1 MRRAVATE
9 AERSH
14 MAENVVES
22 EYTSFGTLKVAQP
35 ASLPDVLDVF
45 VAGGGPAGT
54 AAAVRAKEFGLSC
67 LVVDYDDLMKRIRDY
82 PKEKLIKPNY
92 GGGDK
97 LQFPVGGPMLNAL
110 HFDDL
115 DKDEMVVQ
123 WKAKYREYGI
133 AARIGAEFTGL
144 SRGADGIWDVKIW
157 SHRAGKEMTYRAR
170 HVILAIGAGVPRRF
184 DIPGNTEG
192 LAFRLDDAAHYV
204 GAPALVIGGG
214 TSAAEAVISISNAKV
229 KAEDDTAVYWSY
241 RGDKMPKVS
250 KALSEVFFDAYVG
263 NGNIR
268 YLAFSEPVAVVT
280 GPDKQDYLSV
290 RIDRKAAD
298 KRPTETVNL
307 EFLKS
312 QVVACIGE
320 DLPIRLLQGCNV
332 KVPMVNNRALML
344 VNHDGEVSLPGVF
357 LVGDARG
364 PKFLR
369 CTDFN
374 DSNTYE
380 TITLKRNIKAAMVE
394 AVEAVNLIAS
404 RKGAV
409 AAEVAPPAAAPAAV
423 VPPLPSEPAD
433 AVPQETGP
441 QLVSLNPDG
450 SVEETFPSAKDA
462 ISIGR
467 HGADLDFPDDV
478 YMADRH
484 ATIAR
489 KGDDW
494 VLEDTGTGSGV
505 WLRAQGVNGL
515 PVGEGDAIWIG
526 SQILVVAKKDGHWT
540 LAHHNPDGAYVATY
554 PVGERGVFVGR
565 RAEVTLDPAD
575 LALSRRHAQVRPVGD
590 GIAVFDLGST
600 NGTYAKVAKP
610 TKLASGDEFRLASK
624 RLRFELVA
632 RVAKLASTDVVVDAP
647 PAPPPPAPVEAAPVA
662 AAPAPAPAPVP
673 EPAKPAAPAEAPKA
687 AASAPAPA
695 PPAAEPASA
704 AAPVAAVDGAAVTI
718 DHADFPVTYGAGP
731 NEDLL
736 HAYFKSLKARFPDC
750 KTSKTGEPTDHMDE
764 PLGWECK
771 VGLCGLCAV
780 EIAEGAEN
788 FLPPDPGSP
797 EMNTIENKAFLDPDP
812 MKYRLTCVAKV
823 KGPVK
828 LKIPG

>member
-1 MRRAVATE
+1 
-9 AERSH
+9 

-22 EYTSFGTLKVAQP
+22 DYTSFGTLKVQQP
-35 ASLPDVLDVF
+35 TTLPEVLDVF
-45 VAGGGPAGT
+45 VVGGGPAGT

-67 LVVDYDDLMKRIRDY
+67 LVTDYDDLMKRIRDY

-97 LQFPVGGPMLNAL
+97 LQFPVGGPMLNSL

-123 WKAKYREYGI
+123 WKGKYKEFGI
-133 AARIGAEFTGL
+133 PARIGAEFTGL
-144 SRGADGIWDVKIW
+144 APGADGIWDVKLW
-157 SHRAGKEMTYRAR
+157 SHRAGKEMVYRAR

-192 LAFRLDDAAHYV
+192 LAFRLDDATDYV

-229 KAEDDTAVYWSY
+229 KGEDETAVYWSY

-268 YLAFSEPVAVVT
+268 YLAFSEPVAVVM
-280 GPDKQDYLSV
+280 GPDKLDYVSV
-290 RIDRKAAD
+290 RIDRKTAD

-320 DLPIRLLQGCNV
+320 DLPVRLLQGCSI

-344 VNHDGEVSLPGVF
+344 VNHQGETSLGGIF

-380 TITLKRNIKAAMVE
+380 QITLKRNIKAAMVE
-394 AVEAVNLIAS
+394 AVDVVNLIAG

-409 AAEVAPPAAAPAAV
+409 AAEVVPQAAAAPAAV
-423 VPPLPSEPAD
+423 VPPQPSEPAD
-433 AVPQETGP
+433 SRPQEMGA
-441 QLVSLNPDG
+441 QIVALNPDG
-450 SVEETFPSAKDA
+450 SVEETFPTSKDPV
-462 ISIGR
+462 SIGR
-467 HGADLDFPDDV
+467 QGADLVFADDV
-478 YMADRH
+478 YMADHH
-484 ATIAR
+484 AGIVKKKGDA
-489 KGDDW
+489 KGDDY
-494 VLEDTGTGSGV
+494 VLEDSGAGSGV
-505 WLRAQGVNGL
+505 WLRAQGVAGR

-526 SQILVVAKKDGHWT
+526 SQILVVTKKDGRWAI
-540 LAHHNPDGAYVATY
+540 AHHNPDGAYQATY
-554 PVGERGVFVGR
+554 PLGERGVFVGR
-565 RAEVTLDPAD
+565 RAEVTLDPGD
-575 LALSRRHAQVRPVGD
+575 LSLSRRHAQIRPD
-590 GIAVFDLGST
+590 GAGLAVFDLGST
-600 NGTYAKVAKP
+600 NGTYVKLSAP
-610 TKLASGDEFRLASK
+610 TRLKSGDEFRVASK
-624 RLRFELVA
+624 RLRFEIVA

-647 PAPPPPAPVEAAPVA
+647 PAPPPPAPIEAAPPAPAPV
-662 AAPAPAPAPVP
+662 AAPAPAAA
-673 EPAKPAAPAEAPKA
+673 AKPAAAAPA
-687 AASAPAPA
+687 AAVEGSA
-695 PPAAEPASA
+695 
-704 AAPVAAVDGAAVTI
+704 VAI
-718 DHADFPVTYGAGP
+718 DHPEFPVTYGASAT
-731 NEDLL
+731 EDIL
-736 HAYFKSLKARFPDC
+736 HAYFKSLKERFPGC
-750 KTSKTGEPTDHMDE
+750 KTSKSGEPTDHMDE

-780 EIAEGAEN
+780 EIVEGADN
-788 FLPPDPGSP
+788 FLPPAPGSP
-797 EMNTIENKAFLDPDP
+797 EMNTIENKAFLEADP
-812 MKYRLTCVAKV
+812 KKFRLTCVAKV

>member
-1 MRRAVATE
+1 
-9 AERSH
+9 

-22 EYTSFGTLKVAQP
+22 DYTSFGTLKVQQP
-35 ASLPDVLDVF
+35 ATLPDVIDVF

-67 LVVDYDDLMKRIRDY
+67 LVTDYDDLMKRIRDY

-97 LQFPVGGPMLNAL
+97 LQFPAGGPMLNSL
-110 HFDDL
+110 HFGDL

-123 WKAKYREYGI
+123 WKAKYKEYGI
-133 AARIGAEFTGL
+133 TARIGAEFTGL
-144 SRGADGIWDVKIW
+144 SQGADGIWDVKLW
-157 SHRAGKEMTYRAR
+157 SHRAGKEMVYRAR
-170 HVILAIGAGVPRRF
+170 NVILAIGAGVPRRF

-192 LAFRLDDAAHYV
+192 LAFRLDDAAAYV
-204 GAPALVIGGG
+204 GQPALVIGGG

-229 KAEDDTAVYWSY
+229 KAEDETAVYWSY

-250 KALSEVFFDAYVG
+250 KALSEVFFDAYIG

-280 GPDKQDYLSV
+280 GPDKLDYVSV
-290 RIDRKAAD
+290 RIDRKTAD

-320 DLPIRLLQGCNV
+320 DLPVRLLQGCNI
-332 KVPMVNNRALML
+332 KVPMVNNRPLML
-344 VNHDGEVSLPGVF
+344 VNQQGETSLPGVF

-380 TITLKRNIKAAMVE
+380 QITLKRNIKAAMVE
-394 AVEAVNLIAS
+394 AVEVVNLIAS
-404 RKGAV
+404 KKGAV
-409 AAEVAPPAAAPAAV
+409 AAEVVPQPVAAPAAV
-423 VPPLPSEPAD
+423 VPPQPTEPAD
-433 AVPQETGP
+433 AVPQEMGA
-441 QLVSLNPDG
+441 QIVALNPDG
-450 SVEETFPSAKDA
+450 SVEETFPSSKDVIA
-462 ISIGR
+462 IGR
-467 HGADLDFPDDV
+467 KGADVDFPDDV

-484 ATIAR
+484 ATITK
-489 KGDDW
+489 KGDDY
-494 VLEDTGTGSGV
+494 VLEDSGTGSGV
-505 WLRAQGVNGL
+505 WLRAQGVDGR

-526 SQILVVAKKDGHWT
+526 AQILVVGKKDGRFT
-540 LAHHNPDGAYVATY
+540 IAHHNPDGAYVATY
-554 PVGERGVFVGR
+554 PIGDRGAFVGR
-565 RAEVTLDPAD
+565 RAEVTLDPGD
-575 LALSRRHAQVRPVGD
+575 LSLSRRHAQIRPD
-590 GIAVFDLGST
+590 GAGLAVYDLGST
-600 NGTYAKVAKP
+600 NGTYV
-610 TKLASGDEFRLASK
+610 KLAAPAKLKSGDEFRVASK
-624 RLRFELVA
+624 RLRFEVVA

-647 PAPPPPAPVEAAPVA
+647 PAAPPPAPVEEAPVA
-662 AAPAPAPAPVP
+662 AAPAPAPAPA
-673 EPAKPAAPAEAPKA
+673 PAAAPAPASA
-687 AASAPAPA
+687 AAAPAAAPA
-695 PPAAEPASA
+695 PPAPAA
-704 AAPVAAVDGAAVTI
+704 AAPAAAPAAAAPAAAVEGSAVTI
-718 DHADFPVTYGAGP
+718 DHPEFPVTYGSGAS
-731 NEDLL
+731 EDLL
-736 HAYFKSLKARFPDC
+736 HSYFKSLKARFPDC
-750 KTSKTGEPTDHMDE
+750 KTSKSGEPTDHMDE

-780 EIAEGAEN
+780 EIVEGAEN
-788 FLPPDPGSP
+788 FVPPDPGSP

-812 MKYRLTCVAKV
+812 LKFRLTCVAKV

>member
-1 MRRAVATE
+1 
-9 AERSH
+9 

-22 EYTSFGTLKVAQP
+22 DYTSFGTLKVAQP
-35 ASLPDVLDVF
+35 ATLPDVLDVF

-67 LVVDYDDLMKRIRDY
+67 LVTDYDDLMKRIRDY

-97 LQFPVGGPMLNAL
+97 LQFPVGGPMLNSL
-110 HFDDL
+110 HFGDL

-123 WKAKYREYGI
+123 WKAKYKEYGI

-144 SRGADGIWDVKIW
+144 SQGADGIWDVKLW
-157 SHRAGKEMTYRAR
+157 SHRAGKEMVYRAR
-170 HVILAIGAGVPRRF
+170 NVILAIGAGVPRRF

-192 LAFRLDDAAHYV
+192 LAFRLDDATNYV

-214 TSAAEAVISISNAKV
+214 TSAAEAVIAISNAKV

-290 RIDRKAAD
+290 RIDRKTAD

-307 EFLKS
+307 EFPKS

-320 DLPIRLLQGCNV
+320 DLPIRLLQSCGI
-332 KVPMVNNRALML
+332 KVPMVNNRPLML
-344 VNHDGEVSLPGVF
+344 VDHHGQTSLPGVF

-374 DSNTYE
+374 DSSTYE
-380 TITLKRNIKAAMVE
+380 QVTLKRNIKAAMVE
-394 AVEAVNLIAS
+394 AVEVVNLIAS

-409 AAEVAPPAAAPAAV
+409 AAEVAPAAAAPAAV

-433 AVPQETGP
+433 ARPEEIGP
-441 QLVSLNPDG
+441 QIVALNPDG
-450 SVEETFPSAKDA
+450 SVEETFPSSKDVIA
-462 ISIGR
+462 IGR
-467 HGADLDFPDDV
+467 QGADVDFPDDV

-484 ATIAR
+484 ATIAK

-494 VLEDTGTGSGV
+494 ILEDSGAGSGV
-505 WLRAQGVNGL
+505 WLRAQGVDGR

-526 SQILVVAKKDGHWT
+526 SQILVVGKKDGRWT
-540 LAHHNPDGAYVATY
+540 IAHHDPDGAYVATY
-554 PVGERGVFVGR
+554 PIGDRGVFVGR
-565 RAEVTLDPAD
+565 RAEVTLDPGD
-575 LALSRRHAQVRPVGD
+575 LSLSRRHAQIRPD
-590 GIAVFDLGST
+590 GGGLAVFDLGST
-600 NGTYAKVAKP
+600 NGTYVKLSAP
-610 TKLASGDEFRLASK
+610 TKLKSGDEFRIASK

-632 RVAKLASTDVVVDAP
+632 RVAKLAPSDVVVDAP
-647 PAPPPPAPVEAAPVA
+647 PAPPPPGPVEEAPVA
-662 AAPAPAPAPVP
+662 AAPAA
-673 EPAKPAAPAEAPKA
+673 AAPAAEAA
-687 AASAPAPA
+687 APAPA
-695 PPAAEPASA
+695 AAEPAPAA
-704 AAPVAAVDGAAVTI
+704 AAPAAAPEAAPAAAAPAAEAAPAAAVEGAAVTI
-718 DHADFPVTYGAGP
+718 DHPEFPVTYGANP

-736 HAYFKSLKARFPDC
+736 HAYFRSLKARFPDC
-750 KTSKTGEPTDHMDE
+750 KLSKSGEPTDHMDE

-797 EMNTIENKAFLDPDP
+797 EMNTIENKAFLEPDP
-812 MKYRLTCVAKV
+812 AKFRLTCVAKV

>member
-1 MRRAVATE
+1 
-9 AERSH
+9 

-22 EYTSFGTLKVAQP
+22 DYTSFGTLKVAQP
-35 ASLPDVLDVF
+35 AALPDVLDVF

-97 LQFPVGGPMLNAL
+97 LQFPVGGPMLNSL

-123 WKAKYREYGI
+123 WKAKYKEY
-133 AARIGAEFTGL
+133 ALSARIGAEFTGL

-192 LAFRLDDAAHYV
+192 LAFRLDDAAAYV
-204 GAPALVIGGG
+204 GQPALVIGGG

-229 KAEDDTAVYWSY
+229 KGEDETAVYWSY

-290 RIDRKAAD
+290 RIDRKTAD

-332 KVPMVNNRALML
+332 KVPSVNNRPLML

-380 TITLKRNIKAAMVE
+380 TITLKRNIKAAMVH
-394 AVEAVNLIAS
+394 
-404 RKGAV
+404 
-409 AAEVAPPAAAPAAV
+409 
-423 VPPLPSEPAD
+423 AD
-433 AVPQETGP
+433 QVH
-441 QLVSLNPDG
+441 VD
-450 SVEETFPSAKDA
+450 
-462 ISIGR
+462 SI
-467 HGADLDFPDDV
+467 
-478 YMADRH
+478 
-484 ATIAR
+484 
-489 KGDDW
+489 
-494 VLEDTGTGSGV
+494 LE
-505 WLRAQGVNGL
+505 
-515 PVGEGDAIWIG
+515 
-526 SQILVVAKKDGHWT
+526 
-540 LAHHNPDGAYVATY
+540 
-554 PVGERGVFVGR
+554 
-565 RAEVTLDPAD
+565 
-575 LALSRRHAQVRPVGD
+575 
-590 GIAVFDLGST
+590 
-600 NGTYAKVAKP
+600 
-610 TKLASGDEFRLASK
+610 
-624 RLRFELVA
+624 RLR
-632 RVAKLASTDVVVDAP
+632 R
-647 PAPPPPAPVEAAPVA
+647 
-662 AAPAPAPAPVP
+662 
-673 EPAKPAAPAEAPKA
+673 
-687 AASAPAPA
+687 
-695 PPAAEPASA
+695 
-704 AAPVAAVDGAAVTI
+704 
-718 DHADFPVTYGAGP
+718 
-731 NEDLL
+731 
-736 HAYFKSLKARFPDC
+736 
-750 KTSKTGEPTDHMDE
+750 
-764 PLGWECK
+764 
-771 VGLCGLCAV
+771 
-780 EIAEGAEN
+780 
-788 FLPPDPGSP
+788 
-797 EMNTIENKAFLDPDP
+797 
-812 MKYRLTCVAKV
+812 
-823 KGPVK
+823 
-828 LKIPG
+828 

>member
-1 MRRAVATE
+1 
-9 AERSH
+9 

-22 EYTSFGTLKVAQP
+22 DYTSFGTLKIQQP
-35 ASLPDVLDVF
+35 AVLPDVLDVF

-67 LVVDYDDLMKRIRDY
+67 LVTDYDDLMKRIRDY

-97 LQFPVGGPMLNAL
+97 LQFPVGGPMVNSL

-123 WKAKYREYGI
+123 WKAKYKEYGI

-144 SRGADGIWDVKIW
+144 AQGADGIWDVKVW
-157 SHRAGKEMTYRAR
+157 SHRAGKEIAYRAR
-170 HVILAIGAGVPRRF
+170 NVVLAIGAGVPRRF

-192 LAFRLDDAAHYV
+192 LAFRLDDAARYV
-204 GAPALVIGGG
+204 GGPALVIGGG
-214 TSAAEAVISISNAKV
+214 TSAAEAVIAISNAKIR
-229 KAEDDTAVYWSY
+229 ENDDTAVYWSY

-268 YLAFSEPVAVVT
+268 YLAFSEPVAVLT
-280 GPDKQDYLSV
+280 GPDKEDYLSV
-290 RIDRKAAD
+290 RIDRKTAD
-298 KRPTETVNL
+298 KRPPETVSL
-307 EFLKS
+307 EFKKS

-320 DLPIRLLQGCNV
+320 DLPVRLLQGCNI
-332 KVPMVNNRALML
+332 KVPMVNNRPLML
-344 VNHDGEVSLPGVF
+344 VNHQGETSLSGVF

-394 AVEAVNLIAS
+394 AIEVVNLIAS

-409 AAEVAPPAAAPAAV
+409 AAEVVPQPATAPAAV
-423 VPPLPSEPAD
+423 VPPLPAEPAD
-433 AVPQETGP
+433 AVPEEMGAQI
-441 QLVSLNPDG
+441 VALNPDG
-450 SVEETFPSAKDA
+450 SVEETFPSSKDV
-462 ISIGR
+462 ITIGR
-467 HGADLDFPDDV
+467 KGADVDFPDDV

-484 ATIAR
+484 ATIGK
-489 KGDDW
+489 KGDDFW
-494 VLEDTGTGSGV
+494 LEDSGTGSGV
-505 WLRAQGVNGL
+505 WLRAQGVDGR

-526 SQILVVAKKDGHWT
+526 SQILVVGQKDGRWAI
-540 LAHHNPDGAYVATY
+540 AHHNADGAYVATY
-554 PVGERGVFVGR
+554 PIGDRGTFVGR
-565 RAEVTLDPAD
+565 RAEVTLDPGD
-575 LALSRRHAQVRPVGD
+575 LSLSRRHAQIRPDGA

-600 NGTYAKVAKP
+600 NGTYVKIAAPAKLK
-610 TKLASGDEFRLASK
+610 SGDEFRVASK
-624 RLRFELVA
+624 RLRFEVVA

-647 PAPPPPAPVEAAPVA
+647 PAAPPPAPVEEAPIAAAPAPEPA
-662 AAPAPAPAPVP
+662 AAPAPAAV
-673 EPAKPAAPAEAPKA
+673 AAAPAAPAA
-687 AASAPAPA
+687 APAPA
-695 PPAAEPASA
+695 AQPAVA
-704 AAPVAAVDGAAVTI
+704 AAAIEGAAVTI
-718 DHADFPVTYGAGP
+718 DHSEFPVVYGSGP
-731 NEDLL
+731 GEDLL

-750 KTSKTGEPTDHMDE
+750 KTSKSGEPTDHMDE

-780 EIAEGAEN
+780 EIVDGAAN
-788 FLPPDPGSP
+788 FVPPDPGSP

-812 MKYRLTCVAKV
+812 MKFRLTCVAKV

-828 LKIPG
+828 LKMPS